1 MGRRFDPDRAHHR
14 LAIFRRESNLRMQH
28 FIWVDLD
35 RTLIKQDS
43 TWTCLRGFRKDSGLF
58 QLILLVLQCR
68 FHRFEFKSKLCERVA
83 LESLKWNFDEN
94 LISELKL
101 HHRKGAKIHLITG
114 ATETAA
120 RFFGK
125 TLPFVS
131 EIYFSSKDLKMKGLA
146 KYHLMQKNSYGSLDY
161 YGDSRH
167 DLQIWNAIGRAHF
180 SKSNLK
186 VYLYYKFLRK
196 SVEINRY

>member
-1 MGRRFDPDRAHHR
+1 
-14 LAIFRRESNLRMQH
+14 MQH

-58 QLILLVLQCR
+58 QIILLILQCR
-68 FHRFEFKSKLCERVA
+68 FHRFEFKSKLCEKVA
-83 LESLKWNFDEN
+83 LESFKWNFDEN
-94 LISELKL
+94 LIYELKL
-101 HHRKGAKIHLITG
+101 QHEKSAQIHLITG
-114 ATETAA
+114 ATETVA

-125 TLPFVS
+125 KFPFVT
-131 EIYFSSKDLKMKGLA
+131 EIHFSSKNLKMKGLA
-146 KYHLMQKNSYGSLDY
+146 KYRFMQRASYGSFDY

-167 DLQIWNAIGRAHF
+167 DLKIWNAIGRANF